1 MDNPTESRQTDAEL
15 LLQRLDNAGLTE
27 YVRLSQKTG
36 KILWLN
42 FLSGIARGL
51 GFSIG
56 ASVVLAVLYKILAR
70 IISMNIPY
78 LTELLQQVMSMAK
91 GG

>member
-1 MDNPTESRQTDAEL
+1 MDNQTDARQIEAEML
-15 LLQRLDNAGLTE
+15 LERLDNAGLTE

-42 FLSGIARGL
+42 FLSGVARGL

-56 ASVVLAVLYKILAR
+56 ASVVLAILYKILAR
-70 IISMNIPY
+70 IISMNIPF

>member
-1 MDNPTESRQTDAEL
+1 MDKRPAARQTDAEL

-56 ASVVLAVLYKILAR
+56 ASLVLAVLYKILAR

-78 LTELLQQVMSMAK
+78 LTELLQQIMNMTK